1 MDPAAIIGIDVSKRS
16 LRHRGATAEDSP
28 VFRKSPSRRRSPSFF
43 PEAPSCLQVW
53 RPAAV
58 PVTGAAVIAT
68 GHDCRPVPPACVKPF
83 AGRLQADRNDAAAIA
98 RLHGAGPCASWR

>member
-16 LRHRGATAEDSP
+16 LRLHGAAAKG
-28 VFRKSPSRRRSPSFF
+28 RKLSREKFPGFL